1 MSKNPATMQRFIEIG
16 SGVSCLCVIS
26 HHSRQSDSAIFW
38 VLEKGHDRNTLPIL
52 MQNMS
57 KDAVLRK
64 EVPFRGFQKQ
74 LQDAAAL

>member
-38 VLEKGHDRNTLPIL
+38 VFEKGHDRNTPT
-52 MQNMS
+52 NF
-57 KDAVLRK
+57 DAKYVKR
-64 EVPFRGFQKQ
+64 RGSAQGS
-74 LQDAAAL
+74 AL